1 MQEQKIYGR
10 REGAVGH
17 LVFNNPAK
25 LNAVSLDMWD
35 AFVGIL
41 KSTPTAHV
49 VDQYR
54 REVGLASLNI
64 AYQLFEGVTTVDSQA
79 ALAPLVARSPAMA
92 APRTGAGR
100 AWR

>member
-35 AFVGIL
+35 GLRRHPAGTTRR
-41 KSTPTAHV
+41 TPRSA
-49 VDQYR
+49 
-54 REVGLASLNI
+54 AS
-64 AYQLFEGVTTVDSQA
+64 
-79 ALAPLVARSPAMA
+79 
-92 APRTGAGR
+92 
-100 AWR
+100 W